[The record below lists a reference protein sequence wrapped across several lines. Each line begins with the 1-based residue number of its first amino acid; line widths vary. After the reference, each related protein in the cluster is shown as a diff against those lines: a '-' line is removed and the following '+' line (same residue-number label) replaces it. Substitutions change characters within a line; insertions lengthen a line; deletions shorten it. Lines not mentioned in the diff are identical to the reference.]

1 MTEITSEGGSGEE
14 EREENKEGGGR
25 KRRGEKKKG
34 RKVRIKGDERVG
46 VQDSSMVHTSS
57 VAANSCPLSPE
68 STCIGSTAA
77 ASAEDCPSVSMATI
91 LSGELTKSVVEFEW
105 KALLNLIS

>member
-1 MTEITSEGGSGEE
+1 MKGDLEK
-14 EREENKEGGGR
+14 RKEKKIKKGGGR

-105 KALLNLIS
+105 KALLNLMS